1 MPIASALG
9 TAWGQRPFERSP
21 MTTTLSEH
29 GVSDTGEAPRGSLG
43 DTLAKAAESELKS
56 YAGERANELPIGG
69 YAAMLGFFVG
79 SFAALTL
86 TARRLGALPS
96 SLPLR
101 DIALLGVATHKL
113 TRIVTRERI
122 AIPLRMPFATY
133 QGTDGA
139 GLVKE
144 QPRGPGLRY
153 AVGSLLT
160 CQFCVGPW
168 VASALTGC
176 LIFAP
181 RATRLA
187 SSVFSMVAIS
197 DFLHQAYAAARSWS
211 GEPETRA

>member
-1 MPIASALG
+1 MTQSPIQHDVSGQDGGPSQGSRPDRLAEAARAA
-9 TAWGQRPFERSP
+9 TAP
-21 MTTTLSEH
+21 
-29 GVSDTGEAPRGSLG
+29 
-43 DTLAKAAESELKS
+43 
-56 YAGERANELPIGG
+56 YAGDKADELPIGG
-69 YAAMLGFFVG
+69 YAAMLSLFIG
-79 SFAALTL
+79 SFTALTIA
-86 TARRLGALPS
+86 ARRAGALPS
-96 SLPLR
+96 RIPLR
-101 DIALLGVATHKL
+101 DIVLLGVATHKL

-122 AIPLRMPFATY
+122 AIPLRMPFVRY

-168 VASALTGC
+168 VASGLTGS

-187 SSVFSMVAIS
+187 SSVFTMVAIS

-211 GEPETRA
+211 STPKPGTQDGQ

>member
-1 MPIASALG
+1 VTQSRTQQDSNGENGGPSHGSGRDMLAEAARAV
-9 TAWGQRPFERSP
+9 TAP
-21 MTTTLSEH
+21 
-29 GVSDTGEAPRGSLG
+29 
-43 DTLAKAAESELKS
+43 
-56 YAGERANELPIGG
+56 YAGDRAGELPVGG
-69 YAAMLGFFVG
+69 YAAMLSLFVG
-79 SFAALTL
+79 SFTALIL
-86 TARRLGALPS
+86 AARRAGALPS
-96 SLPLR
+96 RIPLR
-101 DIALLGVATHKL
+101 DIVLLGVATHKL

-122 AIPLRMPFATY
+122 AIPLRMPFVRY

-168 VASALTGC
+168 VASALTGS
-176 LIFAP
+176 LMFAP

-187 SSVFSMVAIS
+187 SSVFTMVAIS

-211 GEPETRA
+211 NGAKPGTQAGQ